1 LSHRTLMAAE
11 AVLAVGLLRGLME
24 RWVRASEL
32 PNYGKVLFIMAG
44 TLGLFGGLYW
54 LIDSLTSVG
63 IKHTHALLKT
73 FSLPRIVVHAAAFAV
88 LVLLYAKQQH
98 LPLW

>member
-1 LSHRTLMAAE
+1 MAAE

-24 RWVRASEL
+24 TWVKAAQL

-44 TLGLFGGLYW
+44 TLGLLGGLYW
-54 LIDSLTSVG
+54 LVESITSVG
-63 IKHTHALLKT
+63 IKQTHALLKT
-73 FSLPRIVVHAAAFAV
+73 FSLPRILVHAAAFAA
-88 LVLLYAKQQH
+88 LVLMYAAQQH